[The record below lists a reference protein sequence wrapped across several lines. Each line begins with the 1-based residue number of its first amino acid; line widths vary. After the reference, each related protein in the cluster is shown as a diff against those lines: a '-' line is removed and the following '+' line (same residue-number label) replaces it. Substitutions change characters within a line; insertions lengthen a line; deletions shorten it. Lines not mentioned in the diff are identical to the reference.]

1 MKNFT
6 VAVSILLGLAA
17 GLCARP
23 QGDMLQ
29 QLYQR
34 EGDEIFVPLYWLPE
48 TRETVVKHIP
58 DHDYWVGFEPALW
71 ERLTEE
77 QKKVL
82 MIELGDQFD
91 KMDGAKLDA
100 TWKRMRNWQA
110 LSSQIGLLTRF
121 SDNQEGFL
129 ELAYRDPT
137 LTPAFTWILTRRPA
151 NFDPQHIGS
160 TFSSGEMAAFIPHL
174 IQHLLDTP
182 EKERYECFS
191 RLFAAIAQTTEAE
204 QITR

>member
-6 VAVSILLGLAA
+6 VAVLILLGLAA

-29 QLYQR
+29 QLHQR
-34 EGDEIFVPLYWLPE
+34 EGDEILVPHYWLPE

-58 DHDYWVGFEPALW
+58 DHDHWVGFEPALW
-71 ERLTEE
+71 EKVTEE

-91 KMDGAKLDA
+91 KMEGAKLDA
-100 TWKRMRNWQA
+100 TWKRVRNWQA

-137 LTPAFTWILTRRPA
+137 LTQAFTWILTRRPA

-160 TFSSGEMAAFIPHL
+160 TFSSGEMDAFVPHL
-174 IQHLLDTP
+174 IEHLLNTP

-191 RLFAAIAQTTEAE
+191 RLFAAIAKITEAE
-204 QITR
+204 